1 MSSSDRESPTDAA
14 KTFASGAEATEALVA
29 ALYDEL
35 RRLARAQ
42 LARDRASPT
51 LQPTALVHEAFVRL
65 VGDVDARWQSRGHFV
80 GAAALAM
87 RRILV
92 ERARARQSL
101 KRGGGLERTEADLD
115 ALTAGLERAD
125 EDVLRLEDALERLAR
140 VDRRKSDVVHLRY
153 FLDLSI
159 DETAEALE
167 ISPTTVKAEWTFARA
182 WLQRELGGR
191 AAARAD
197 EDAS

>member
-1 MSSSDRESPTDAA
+1 MSEPEREQPSEALRAIT
-14 KTFASGAEATEALVA
+14 SGAVATEALVA

-42 LARDRASPT
+42 LARERTSPT

-65 VGDVDARWQSRGHFV
+65 IGDPDARWQSRGHFV

-101 KRGGGLERTEADLD
+101 KRGGGLQRADADLD
-115 ALTAGLERAD
+115 ALAASLERAD
-125 EDVLRLEDALERLAR
+125 EDVLQLESALERLAR
-140 VDRRKSDVVHLRY
+140 FDKRKNEVVHLRY
-153 FLDLSI
+153 FLGLSI
-159 DETAEALE
+159 EETAEALE
-167 ISPTTVKAEWTFARA
+167 ISPTTVKTEWNFARA
-182 WLQRELGGR
+182 WLRREIGGGAPE
-191 AAARAD
+191 AA
-197 EDAS
+197 S

>member
-1 MSSSDRESPTDAA
+1 MSTSHVEPPSETSRAL
-14 KTFASGAEATEALVA
+14 ASGSAATEALVA

-35 RRLARAQ
+35 RRLARVQ
-42 LARDRASPT
+42 LGRERGSPT

-65 VGDVDARWQSRGHFV
+65 VGDTDVRWQSRGHFV

-92 ERARARQSL
+92 ERARARRSL
-101 KRGGGLERTEADLD
+101 KRGGAVERADADLD
-115 ALTAGLERAD
+115 ALAAGLARAD
-125 EDVLRLEDALERLAR
+125 EDVLLLEVALERLAR

-153 FLDLSI
+153 FLGLSI

-182 WLQRELGGR
+182 WLRR
-191 AAARAD
+191 AIGD
-197 EDAS
+197 DASEFVREEEP